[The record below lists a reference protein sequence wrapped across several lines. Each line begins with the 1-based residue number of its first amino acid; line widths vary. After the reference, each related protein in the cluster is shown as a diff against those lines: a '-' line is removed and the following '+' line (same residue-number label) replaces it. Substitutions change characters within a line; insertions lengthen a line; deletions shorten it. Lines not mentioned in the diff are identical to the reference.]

1 MGLLNHETNYF
12 GLDIGSSAIRLVQ
25 LRGSGGKP
33 VLVTYGDVKVPGGLT
48 SSDAAGDRDK
58 IADLV
63 KQLIRDTRVGT
74 KNVVAGLSSANVFA
88 SVITMPKLS
97 NADIDKA
104 IKYQADQYIPM
115 PLDEVKVDWSLLGP
129 GANDQEIE
137 VLLVAA
143 PIMATDKYLDIL
155 EKSGL
160 EIVALEANA
169 TAVARALMPVSDI
182 AVVILDVG
190 SHASDLTI
198 VYKNSPRLIRSIG
211 IGAGTFVKAV
221 AQNLNLND
229 EQAQQFT
236 YRFGLTQSKLEG
248 QVNKAIAPN
257 VDVLVSE
264 ITKSIKF
271 FAERYPQVKIEKLIV
286 TGQGIAIPE
295 YTNYMA
301 NSTGLPVE
309 VGNSWINISYP
320 ASNQEKLLSVSSE
333 YAVAA
338 GLAQRTLV

>member
-1 MGLLNHETNYF
+1 MGLLNQETNYF

-25 LRGSGGKP
+25 LRGAGGKP
-33 VLVTYGDVKVPGGLT
+33 VLVTYGDVKVPDNLT
-48 SSDAAGDRDK
+48 GSDAPGDRVK
-58 IADLV
+58 IAELI
-63 KQLIRDTRVGT
+63 KQLMRDTRVGT
-74 KNVVAGLSSANVFA
+74 KNVVAGLSSSNVFA

-97 NADIDKA
+97 HAEIDKA

-115 PLDEVKVDWSLLGP
+115 PLNEVKIDWSLLGP

-143 PIMATDKYLDIL
+143 PIMATDKYLEIL
-155 EKSGL
+155 EKAGL

-169 TAVARALMPVSDI
+169 TAVARALVPVSDI
-182 AVVILDVG
+182 AVVILDMG
-190 SHASDLTI
+190 GLTSDLTI

-211 IGAGTFVKAV
+211 IGAQTFVKAV

-248 QVNKAIAPN
+248 QVNKAISPS

-264 ITKSIKF
+264 IGKSIKF
-271 FAERYPQVKIEKLIV
+271 FTDRYPQVKIEKLIV

-301 NSTGLPVE
+301 NATGLPVE

-320 ASNQEKLLSVSSE
+320 ASSQERLLSVSSE

-338 GLAQRTLV
+338 GLAQRTFV